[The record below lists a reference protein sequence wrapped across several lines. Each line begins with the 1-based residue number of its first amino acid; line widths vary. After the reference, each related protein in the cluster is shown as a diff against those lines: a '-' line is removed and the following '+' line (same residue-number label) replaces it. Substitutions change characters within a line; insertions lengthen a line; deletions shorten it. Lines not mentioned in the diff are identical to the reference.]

1 MTRQIHSLT
10 PNLAGKG
17 RSGTMACTYL
27 LSLND
32 GPSPPKLERSYTAKQ
47 WAQVRADSIIDTVP
61 DDVDE
66 HTTTKEALTPIPD
79 TSEDQEM
86 LTSNEDS
93 TLRLTDTPD
102 ALSPTSTG
110 PPAKSFT
117 DSLKDVL
124 DLHTS
129 RRMKTPSSPGK
140 KLKQG
145 VSIPSQRRWLYYWA
159 LLLAHNAP
167 SHLWEIP
174 RAPSSLADKL
184 KRPKVR
190 LTQVTLRMKESS
202 GVKINLVRAANI
214 VMGQT
219 SMGKNPT
226 PATGNGYGHVW
237 ISLAR
242 YDDDFVDVLEGWE
255 KHTRDEN
262 HMGWR
267 KPGTEHMGEEEVGK
281 LFEDEQWDTGKMVR
295 SFARLGPVG
304 DDAVVKSENEKVSP
318 EPSPGMA
325 LPS

>member
-1 MTRQIHSLT
+1 M
-10 PNLAGKG
+10 
-17 RSGTMACTYL
+17 
-27 LSLND
+27 D
-32 GPSPPKLERSYTAKQ
+32 
-47 WAQVRADSIIDTVP
+47 VVP

-66 HTTTKEALTPIPD
+66 SSTTKEALTPIPD
-79 TSEDQEM
+79 ASEDTGNIIE
-86 LTSNEDS
+86 SENE
-93 TLRLTDTPD
+93 TPRLTDTPEV
-102 ALSPTSTG
+102 LSPAPTD
-110 PPAKSFT
+110 PPPGKSFT

-129 RRMKTPSSPGK
+129 KRMRAPSSPGK

-159 LLLAHNAP
+159 LLLAHEAP
-167 SHLWEIP
+167 SYLWQIP
-174 RAPSSLADKL
+174 RSPSSPDDKL

-202 GVKINLVRAANI
+202 GVKINLVRAANL

-219 SMGKNPT
+219 NMAKNPT
-226 PATGNGYGHVW
+226 TSTGNGYGHVW

-242 YDDDFVDVLEGWE
+242 YNDDFVDVLEEWE

-267 KPGTEHMGEEEVGK
+267 KPGTYHMGEEEVGK
-281 LFEDEQWDTGKMVR
+281 VFEDGKWDTKKMVR

-304 DDAVVKSENEKVSP
+304 EDAIVKTESEKVSL
-318 EPSPGMA
+318 A
-325 LPS
+325 LISEYESNRVFHRMGRS

>member
-1 MTRQIHSLT
+1 
-10 PNLAGKG
+10 
-17 RSGTMACTYL
+17 MACTYL

-32 GPSPPKLERSYTAKQ
+32 SPSPPQLERSHTAKQ
-47 WAQVRADSIIDTVP
+47 WAKIQADNAMDVVP

-66 HTTTKEALTPIPD
+66 SSTTKAALTPIPD
-79 TSEDQEM
+79 ASEDTENIIASENG
-86 LTSNEDS
+86 TP
-93 TLRLTDTPD
+93 RLAETPEV
-102 ALSPTSTG
+102 LSPAPTV
-110 PPAKSFT
+110 PPPGKSFT

-129 RRMKTPSSPGK
+129 KRMRAPSSPGK

-159 LLLAHNAP
+159 LLLAHEAP
-167 SHLWEIP
+167 PYLWEIP
-174 RAPSSLADKL
+174 RSPSSSDEKL

-202 GVKINLVRAANI
+202 GVKINLVRAANL

-219 SMGKNPT
+219 NMVKNPT
-226 PATGNGYGHVW
+226 ASTGNGYGHVW

-262 HMGWR
+262 HVGWR
-267 KPGTEHMGEEEVGK
+267 KPGTEHLGEEEVGK
-281 LFEDEQWDTGKMVR
+281 VFEDGKWDTKKMVR
-295 SFARLGPVG
+295 SFARLGPIG
-304 DDAVVKSENEKVSP
+304 DDAVVKTESEKVSL
-318 EPSPGMA
+318 A
-325 LPS
+325 LIFGYESNRVFSRTGRS